1 MTIRRIDLTTLA
13 AQQAWDARAVD
24 APGGDVH
31 QGSAW
36 LAYRASLGREAIAL
50 ELDDTPIGVLLNRA
64 PLVGLPKGHVPRGP
78 LAPWGTTLAQ
88 AVAVTGRI
96 QRVAQWLQA
105 ECGLVSLDADPW
117 LPAGEATE
125 AAFRTAGFRKSP
137 EIFPSQHTMV
147 LGASATGTS
156 EADLL
161 EGISKSTRQRIALA
175 ERAGFTP
182 ERITHLTP
190 VAERAALWGHVQ
202 LLLEATAQRKSF
214 VLGSSAA
221 MIRWWEQLVATE
233 RAEILV
239 VRGAADALIAFIV
252 ILRHGERITTDASG
266 DDPIARKETP
276 GALALLRW
284 TAIKIAA
291 GERRITDL
299 GGVDVVGHREIPE
312 EGDAMHGLYAHKA
325 SFGAVWTPMAGAH
338 RIVLRPRALQL
349 RSLLGRVRGGRS

>member
-1 MTIRRIDLTTLA
+1 MTIRRIDLASLG
-13 AQQAWDARAVD
+13 AQHAWDARAVD

-50 ELDDTPIGVLLNRA
+50 EIDDTPVGILLNRA

-78 LAPWGTTLAQ
+78 IVSWDATVAQ
-88 AVAVTGRI
+88 AVTVAERL
-96 QRVAQWLQA
+96 QRAAAWLGE

-125 AAFRTAGFRKSP
+125 AAYRNAGLHKGD

-147 LGASATGTS
+147 LRASATGSS
-156 EADLL
+156 EAELF
-161 EGISKSTRQRIALA
+161 EGITKSTRQRIALA
-175 ERAGFTP
+175 ERAGFVA
-182 ERITHLTP
+182 ERVTHLTP
-190 VAERAALWGHVQ
+190 APERTALWAQVQ
-202 LLLEATAQRKSF
+202 KLLEATAQRKSF
-214 VLGSSAA
+214 ALGSSAA
-221 MIRWWEQLVATE
+221 MIRWWDQLVVTE
-233 RAEILV
+233 RAEILA
-239 VRGAADALIAFIV
+239 VRGAAGALVAFIV

-266 DDPIARKETP
+266 DDPVARKETP

-299 GGVDVVGHREIPE
+299 GGVDVVGHRDIPG
-312 EGDAMHGLYAHKA
+312 EGEAMHGLYAHKA

-338 RIVLRPRALQL
+338 RIVLRPRALRL
-349 RSLLGRVRGGRS
+349 RSLLGRARGGR